1 MSNLT
6 SPCKAKRYI
15 DLYHIRDDKQSW
27 AEWRQDDTEKG
38 LKLSIIIE
46 MQMKEEDIGMEVKE
60 KKVKW
65 AKEVPILS

>member
-1 MSNLT
+1 M
-6 SPCKAKRYI
+6 
-15 DLYHIRDDKQSW
+15 
-27 AEWRQDDTEKG
+27 G
-38 LKLSIIIE
+38 IIIE